1 MSCWAQVLG
10 NLSGRLLNVLLAEL
24 GRPAGRPF
32 FLRQV
37 ALSLRLRKKHQEERG
52 VMKHLPYIL
61 PALLLGA
68 CGADIQPEEPAT
80 PREIHERV
88 LVMDSHLDT
97 PANFSKPDFDILADN
112 PSRIGQVQVDL
123 PKMERGGLDGGFWVI
138 FTPQGPLDEA
148 SYEAAKQAAFTRSD
162 DILAMVEAHP
172 DAFELAYTADDA
184 ERIVAEGKRIV
195 FQSIENSYP
204 LGTDLTV
211 LKDFYE
217 RGVRLVGPV
226 HFRDNQFA
234 DSATD
239 LSATDLGGLTP
250 LGEELVREANRLGM
264 MVDGSHAAD
273 SAVEDIME
281 ISTTPI
287 VLSHSGVKALYDHPR
302 NIPDD
307 LLRRVAEN
315 GGVIQMN
322 ALGSY
327 IENLEPPAER
337 TTALEELAASYEGR
351 SPFDLTDE
359 ERKQYMA
366 RRGEIDSAYPMPL
379 SSFEVFMEQMLYALE
394 IVGPEHVGMGADWDG
409 GGGVAGMEDVSL
421 LPKVTERLLE
431 EGYTEADLENIWG
444 GNLLRIMRQ
453 AEAAKAQ

>member
-1 MSCWAQVLG
+1 
-10 NLSGRLLNVLLAEL
+10 
-24 GRPAGRPF
+24 
-32 FLRQV
+32 
-37 ALSLRLRKKHQEERG
+37 
-52 VMKHLPYIL
+52 
-61 PALLLGA
+61 
-68 CGADIQPEEPAT
+68 
-80 PREIHERV
+80 
-88 LVMDSHLDT
+88 
-97 PANFSKPDFDILADN
+97 
-112 PSRIGQVQVDL
+112 
-123 PKMERGGLDGGFWVI
+123 
-138 FTPQGPLDEA
+138 
-148 SYEAAKQAAFTRSD
+148 
-162 DILAMVEAHP
+162 
-172 DAFELAYTADDA
+172 
-184 ERIVAEGKRIV
+184 
-195 FQSIENSYP
+195 
-204 LGTDLTV
+204 
-211 LKDFYE
+211 
-217 RGVRLVGPV
+217 
-226 HFRDNQFA
+226 
-234 DSATD
+234 
-239 LSATDLGGLTP
+239 
-250 LGEELVREANRLGM
+250 
-264 MVDGSHAAD
+264 
-273 SAVEDIME
+273 ME

-327 IENLEPPAER
+327 IENLESPAER